1 MKASVEITR
10 RETRGSALLWFGV
23 LGAPSAWAVGLVS
36 GYSLEE
42 WFACS
47 PATTD
52 QGEILGIGVRVL
64 GLVIPV
70 AMSAIALAA
79 GIASARCLGRIPS
92 RPADHITERARW
104 MAWAGI
110 FNSVL
115 YGLATAVTVAA
126 PLLLGVCE
134 TTP

>member
-1 MKASVEITR
+1 MSTSAEITR

-23 LGAPSAWAVGLVS
+23 LGAPTAWALGLLS

-47 PATTD
+47 PAATD
-52 QGEILGIGVRVL
+52 QGEVLGLGVRAL
-64 GLVIPV
+64 GLVIPIAMTGV
-70 AMSAIALAA
+70 AVAA
-79 GIASARCLGRIPS
+79 GLVAGRCLRAIPKQ
-92 RPADHITERARW
+92 PGDHITARARW

-115 YGLATAVTVAA
+115 YGLAIAVTVAA